1 MGLSYQKII
10 EIGSALSEVDFYK
23 DNLTLVYEL
32 SETEHKKLD
41 EDLFYRTNQHENGLK
56 FQHQDIIEVTIG
68 DINFKFIKK
77 EE

>member
-32 SETEHKKLD
+32 SEREHKKLD
-41 EDLFYRTNQHENGLK
+41 EDLFYRTKQDENGLK
-56 FQHQDIIEVTIG
+56 FEHQDIIEVTIA